1 MLKTEW
7 LTSPDTRR
15 RWTRDAAV
23 TCGVVTAHALFFA
36 GLCLDLRP
44 QTSTHSGAYG
54 DIVTLSLVESVD
66 PPGTEKAPPAVA
78 KVQPAPTEN
87 PAEPAETAPD
97 SLTPPPDEMAA
108 SADASPLSETDM
120 AALAGFVMPASAGA
134 PGEACNLT
142 ALLATGFATSP
153 AVAQGLAG
161 LPVDQRSVAN
171 AVMLWD
177 GGWPD
182 DTRTGGKAL
191 LRALLIK
198 AVSSAPQPCL
208 DQVQRG
214 PVLFFVPD
222 NGTTAVL
229 AIGSGEWRW
238 GDLIAPEPD
247 GNYFLTLAS
256 VIPTTP

>member
-1 MLKTEW
+1 MARQATV
-7 LTSPDTRR
+7 
-15 RWTRDAAV
+15 ACAV
-23 TCGVVTAHALFFA
+23 TAAHLLFFALICIDIRPNSTAHA
-36 GLCLDLRP
+36 
-44 QTSTHSGAYG
+44 GAYG
-54 DIVTLSLVESVD
+54 TTVTLSLVDGVSQ
-66 PPGTEKAPPAVA
+66 PQTSKTAAASPPPAKKTKTVA
-78 KVQPAPTEN
+78 DAKA
-87 PAEPAETAPD
+87 AEPAEAPQATAD
-97 SLTPPPDEMAA
+97 SEVTPPDDVAA
-108 SADASPLSETDM
+108 AAEASPLSTADIT
-120 AALAGFVMPASAGA
+120 ALAAFQMPTSSGE
-134 PGEACNLT
+134 PGQACNLT

-153 AVAQGLAG
+153 AVSQGLAG
-161 LPVDQRSVAN
+161 LPNDQRSVAN

-182 DTRTGGKAL
+182 DTHTGGKAL

-208 DQVQRG
+208 DQAQRG

-238 GDLIAPEPD
+238 GDLIAPDAAGID

-256 VIPTTP
+256 GSPTTP